1 MLLPHNLTKMLKEK
15 NKASVLIVTII
26 ILGLILLSV
35 LSMTLVSFRER
46 KASMGDVRSQQ
57 AFQNSEAGVESVLR
71 AIITNTD
78 PAKKINELSGFECKP
93 RGEIPGVDNAILRET
108 GAGANLS
115 YVAELKVFGYNEDP
129 NNLSKWSKCDSTLVK
144 DIVYVKA
151 TGSGFGQQ
159 RAIEAAVIMPVVP

>member
-57 AFQNSEAGVESVLR
+57 AFQNAEAGVESVLR
-71 AIITNTD
+71 AIISNTD
-78 PAKKINELSGFECKP
+78 PAKKISELTNFDCSQIAG
-93 RGEIPGVDNAILRET
+93 IDNAILQET
-108 GAGANLS
+108 GPTANLS
-115 YVAELKVFGYNEDP
+115 YIAELKKFGY
-129 NNLSKWSKCDSTLVK
+129 DSANPSTYVNCSDLASS
-144 DIVYVKA
+144 IVYVKA

-159 RAIEAAVIMPVVP
+159 RAIEAAVIMAL